1 MLGMLPNTID
11 AGVAALLGA
20 GVGAGAAIITQ
31 LLAQICSAVRDA
43 NLRRRRES
51 RVAAIF
57 DGYLA
62 ALEPY
67 LDVTGL
73 QKGLI
78 EQRLDQLRDA
88 ASDPE
93 FLIGIGPQS
102 IHEILQTIAKTELAV
117 SLSQQELER
126 YSDGAFGRQPG
137 VENMAMAQ
145 TLATNTKAA
154 FDLPLGHL
162 RSARSMIKSGT

>member
-1 MLGMLPNTID
+1 MPNTID
-11 AGVAALLGA
+11 AGVAALIGA
-20 GVGAGAAIITQ
+20 LVGAGAAILTQ
-31 LLAQICSAVRDA
+31 LIAQISTAVRDA
-43 NLRRRRES
+43 NLRWRRES

-67 LDVTGL
+67 LDLPGL

-88 ASDPE
+88 AANPE
-93 FLIGIGPQS
+93 FLIGVGPKS

-117 SLSQQELER
+117 SLSQEELGR
-126 YSDGAFGRQPG
+126 YLDGAFGRQPD
-137 VENMAMAQ
+137 ENIAMAEA
-145 TLATNTKAA
+145 LAAKTETA
-154 FDLPLGHL
+154 FELPLGHL
-162 RSARSMIKSGT
+162 RSARPMIKSGT

>member
-1 MLGMLPNTID
+1 LVPNTID
-11 AGVAALLGA
+11 AGVAALIGA
-20 GVGAGAAIITQ
+20 FVGAGAAILTQ
-31 LLAQICSAVRDA
+31 LIAQVSSAVRDA

-67 LDVTGL
+67 LDLAGL

-88 ASDPE
+88 AADPE
-93 FLIGIGPQS
+93 FLIGIGPES
-102 IHEILQTIAKTELAV
+102 IREILQTIAKTELAV
-117 SLSQQELER
+117 SLSQEELGR
-126 YSDGAFGRQPG
+126 YSEGAFGRQPG
-137 VENMAMAQ
+137 ENVALAQ
-145 TLATNTKAA
+145 ALAAKTKTA
-154 FDLPLGHL
+154 FELPLGHL
-162 RSARSMIKSGT
+162 RSARSMIKSGA